1 MTKLQIMEDNDNDLS
16 NVKNL
21 NLTNF
26 ENLNQYDKA
35 IKDIVGLK
43 IMDKNSIKEIN
54 KNPRRSQTLMMNTI

>member
-1 MTKLQIMEDNDNDLS
+1 MTKLQIIEDNDNDLS

-35 IKDIVGLK
+35 FKDIVGLN

>member
-1 MTKLQIMEDNDNDLS
+1 MTKLQIIEDNDNDLS

-35 IKDIVGLK
+35 FKDIVGLN

-54 KNPRRSQTLMMNTI
+54 KNPRRSQTLMMNTL

>member
-35 IKDIVGLK
+35 IKDIVGLN

>member
-1 MTKLQIMEDNDNDLS
+1 MTKLQIIEDNDNDLS

-54 KNPRRSQTLMMNTI
+54 KNPRRSQTLMMNTL

>member
-54 KNPRRSQTLMMNTI
+54 KNPRRSQTLMMNTL